1 MQIYKNKSLWRITN
15 DPYSAV
21 LGANVLYTD
30 VWSSMGEENEKDEK
44 EKQFLGFSIDEHLL
58 SQASDN
64 AIVLHC
70 LPAYRSKEITEEVI
84 EIKKSRI
91 FDQAENR
98 LHVQQALL
106 AKIFSKVIFI

>member
-1 MQIYKNKSLWRITN
+1 MKKIKHFQ
-15 DPYSAV
+15 
-21 LGANVLYTD
+21 
-30 VWSSMGEENEKDEK
+30 
-44 EKQFLGFSIDEHLL
+44 GFSIDEHLL

-84 EIKKSRI
+84 EGKKSRI

-98 LHVQQALL
+98 LHVQQA
-106 AKIFSKVIFI
+106 FVSKNVCLR